1 MGSDRAQPRCGAPPV
16 APGSSSRR
24 RLLALLSSLPVIGM
38 RSLEAA
44 PERTRAAGAGA
55 PADPMP
61 QLFAEFC
68 ALLDRHAAALAAC
81 DRIEAGLIIR
91 VGYPRVTLPW
101 DADGVRRYATDA
113 AAVTQ
118 AVPPGRGRQRLLHR
132 LARRQH
138 RWDTA
143 AREAGLLEAQL
154 REAILDG
161 AVRTAADSV
170 LATPA
175 WTDHAVGLKL
185 MVLLSVH
192 APGPAADAT
201 TPWRELRLI
210 LADLD
215 RLAGEGLDR

>member
-1 MGSDRAQPRCGAPPV
+1 MTGSDRAQPRCGAPPA

-24 RLLALLSSLPVIGM
+24 RLLALLGSLPVMGA

-44 PERTRAAGAGA
+44 PERTRAAGA
-55 PADPMP
+55 PIDSMP
-61 QLFAEFC
+61 RLFAEFC

-91 VGYPRVTLPW
+91 VGYPRVTLPRG
-101 DADGVRRYATDA
+101 ADGGRRYTADA
-113 AAVTQ
+113 AAVMQ
-118 AVPPGRGRQRLLHR
+118 AVPPGRDRQRLMHR

-138 RWDTA
+138 RWDAA

-154 REAILDG
+154 REALLDG
-161 AVRTAADSV
+161 AVLTAADSV

-175 WTDHAVGLKL
+175 WTYHAVGLKL